1 MRNVLCL
8 AFLALLISAC
18 SSIPPY
24 ETEDWRVAIV
34 DSDTAEATV
43 RYEGFGSPSSDP
55 AKRAAYCET
64 LKELAEDKIRLRR
77 SLREC
82 PTPAAIS

>member
-8 AFLALLISAC
+8 ASLALLISAC

-43 RYEGFGSPSSDP
+43 GS
-55 AKRAAYCET
+55 AV
-64 LKELAEDKIRLRR
+64 
-77 SLREC
+77 
-82 PTPAAIS
+82 PAATPPKGQPTARL